1 MAKHDLEEV
10 YQDEEEGGGGIP
22 KGCACGC
29 GFLIVLLLLIIGA
42 AAAGYFFIKS
52 EIAGDAELG
61 EAVTVSIEQ
70 GSGTATIA
78 EALQEAGLVTHA
90 TIFRLYVSNVGGGTS
105 LQYGDFEIPQG
116 SSYDA
121 MIEILSTPVAAAT
134 TWVTIPEGIT
144 AIAIANRMEEAG
156 LCSAEEFLEVANTGD
171 FSQFNFWSHVPTDEE
186 APDRFM
192 KCEGYLFPD
201 TYEFY
206 NDDSVYNYVATF
218 YAEFDSYVSEELLQ
232 EIERQGFTLQE
243 IVTLAS
249 FVQEEAG
256 NDDNA
261 KVSAVF
267 RNRLAEG
274 SSLPLLQSNASS
286 YIQNDEENNYIHN
299 WIAPYYGGWDE
310 IPENIMT
317 AYDTYATAGLTP
329 GAISNP
335 GYDEIMAAIYPD
347 ESMEGY
353 YYFVTDLTGVYYY
366 GKTLSEHSANC
377 DTAWAVNASLAD

>member
-1 MAKHDLEEV
+1 MAKHYVREDENEEV
-10 YQDEEEGGGGIP
+10 EEGGGIP

-29 GFLIVLLLLIIGA
+29 GFLIVLLLLVIGTV
-42 AAAGYFFIKS
+42 AAGYFYLTA
-52 EIAGDAELG
+52 EIAGSEEPG
-61 EAVTVSIEQ
+61 EVVTVSIEQ

-78 EALQEAGLVTHA
+78 SALQEAGLVTHA
-90 TIFRLYVSNVGGGTS
+90 TFFRFYVSEVGAGTS
-105 LQYGDFEIPQG
+105 LQYGDFEIAKG
-116 SSYDA
+116 TSYDG

-134 TWVTIPEGIT
+134 TWVTVPEGIT

-171 FSQFNFWSHVPTDEE
+171 FSQFNFWQYLSSDEE

-206 NDDSVYNYVATF
+206 NDDTVYNYVATF
-218 YAEFDSYVSEELLQ
+218 YAEFDSYITEELID
-232 EIERQGFTLQE
+232 EIEAQGYTLHE
-243 IVTLAS
+243 IITLAS

-267 RNRLAEG
+267 RNRLE
-274 SSLPLLQSNASS
+274 STSLTLLQSNASS
-286 YIQNDEENNYIHN
+286 YIQNDEENNYIYN

-310 IPENIMT
+310 IPENILT

-329 GAISNP
+329 SAISNP
-335 GYDEIMAAIYPD
+335 GYDEILAAIYPD
-347 ESMEGY
+347 ETMDGY

-366 GKTLSEHSANC
+366 GKTLAEHSANC
-377 DTAWAVNASLAD
+377 DTAWAVNATL

>member
-1 MAKHDLEEV
+1 MAKHHARKVEV
-10 YQDEEEGGGGIP
+10 DEDEGGGIP

-29 GFLIVLLLLIIGA
+29 GFLLVVLLLIISA
-42 AAAGYFFIKS
+42 VVAGYFFITS
-52 EIAGDAELG
+52 EIAGADELG
-61 EAVTVSIEQ
+61 EVVTVTVEQ
-70 GSGTATIA
+70 GSGTSTIA

-90 TIFRLYVSNVGGGTS
+90 TIFRLYVGNVGGGSS
-105 LQYGDFEIPQG
+105 LQYGDFEIAKG
-116 SSYDA
+116 TSYDD

-134 TWVTIPEGIT
+134 TWVTVPEGIT
-144 AIAIANRMEEAG
+144 ALAIANRMEEAG

-171 FSQFNFWSHVPTDEE
+171 FSQFNFWQYVPTDEE

-206 NDDSVYNYVATF
+206 NDDTVYNYVATF
-218 YAEFDSYVSEELLQ
+218 YAEFDSYVTEELLA
-232 EIERQGFTLQE
+232 EIEAQGFTLNE
-243 IVTLAS
+243 IITLAS

-256 NDDNA
+256 NADNA

-267 RNRLAEG
+267 RNRLADD
-274 SSLPLLQSNASS
+274 SPVTLLQSNASS

-299 WIAPYYGGWDE
+299 WIAPYYGGWDA

-329 GAISNP
+329 SAISNP
-335 GYDEIMAAIYPD
+335 GYDEILAAIYPD
-347 ESMEGY
+347 ETMSGY

-366 GKTLSEHSANC
+366 GRTLSEHSANC
-377 DTAWAVNASLAD
+377 DTAWAVNATL